1 MYMYIDI
8 YTYIYIYI
16 YIYIYVYIIYV
27 YYTLYNIH
35 LSVIYNLV
43 FDKKNYFPYVILTQK

>member
-8 YTYIYIYI
+8 YTHIYI